1 MKKPARKT
9 VMAVILLGLLALL
22 ALAFSPKPVEVE
34 TAVVSRGR
42 FERVV
47 EEEGRTRV
55 RERYVVSA
63 PLAGRLL
70 RIQLD
75 PGNGVKKGDLL
86 AVMVPSA
93 PALLDVR
100 TERELQERLGAA
112 EADRLRAQTEVERAR
127 AGLEQARSDFQRISL
142 LAKDGLVPA
151 AQLEREALA
160 LQLRER
166 ELQSALF
173 GEEFA
178 RHQEA
183 LARAA
188 LVRARKG
195 FSAAGERLEILSP
208 VSGQVLRIFRESEG
222 AVAMGTSLLEIGD
235 PADLE
240 VVTDLLTTDA
250 VEVRPE
256 MPARIVRYGGPV
268 PLDAR
273 VRLVEPAAFTKV
285 SALGIEEQ
293 RVNVLID
300 LVSPYAQWKM
310 LGDGF
315 RVEAQVVVFA
325 EENALI
331 IPSGALFREG
341 DRWALFVVSG
351 GRARKEWVRVAQRS
365 GSEAMIEEGLSAG
378 QEVIVYPGDG
388 VREGVKVRPRH

>member
-256 MPARIVRYGGPV
+256 MPARMVRYGGPV

-351 GRARKEWVRVAQRS
+351 GRARKEGVRVAQRS
-365 GSEAMIEEGLSAG
+365 GSEAMIEGGLSAG